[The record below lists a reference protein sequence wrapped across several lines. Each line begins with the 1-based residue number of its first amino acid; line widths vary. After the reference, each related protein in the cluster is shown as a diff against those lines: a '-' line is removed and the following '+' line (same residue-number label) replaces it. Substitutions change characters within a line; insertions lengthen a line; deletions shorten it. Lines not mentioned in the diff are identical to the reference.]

1 MSNHLKSKINKHVNV
16 GTIGHIDHGIS
27 NIAKSVQTGIITTG
41 DYIDPT
47 PWTPED
53 HERFKTAMDRVR
65 ELENL
70 EIKREIQKSISAGAG
85 VIYVDEKVEK

>member
-16 GTIGHIDHGIS
+16 GTIGHIDHGFSKI
-27 NIAKSVQTGIITTG
+27 TRGITLNTG

-53 HERFKTAMDRVR
+53 HDRFKKAIDKVR
-65 ELENL
+65 HLRDS
-70 EIKREIQKSISAGAG
+70 EIKKEIQKSISAGAG